1 MSTQRVS
8 AAHVEASSASIDDIH
23 PQRLAAKGF
32 DLLDDW
38 KPRHGFLY
46 SVVRA
51 ISARINQNWD
61 GWPSDELK
69 RAAHTF
75 IGKPVFVNHRNDDP
89 SKARGV
95 VVAARY
101 VEDGDDKFVEVVQ
114 EVDAGRFPL
123 LAHEI
128 RTGGLD
134 SVSMGAEAG
143 HTICSACGN
152 RAVDVPDFCDHVRHH
167 KGRVV
172 RGADGRDVLVYEEC
186 RDVRF
191 FELSYVFDPAD
202 ETAVASKVLVA
213 SKRAAGGDG
222 EWDALDWEAH
232 EEAEAEW
239 DAESDRTLD
248 EDTNWKTR
256 RRNNVPRRASRTA
269 SGYWVNELGEVVD
282 NPHRDFKNEHR
293 YWSISPGDTV
303 QRMKDMA
310 GEWDG
315 WLDDNFGAGDVDD
328 GRLGSRRTAAQA
340 TCPECGNPCGVEM
353 EGYGYEEKYQEFPV
367 SDCCSAELED
377 DDFYDDRADREYD
390 AWRDDQMT
398 GDDWHEGSRSWGRYL
413 ARLPRVAAAVRTAEE
428 ILAARFRTGS
438 FNRENVIWQ
447 SPDGRWNRGFYREA
461 ELQHLAFGEVEAPE
475 NVDTLRDDSV
485 DDGLDDFQYYI
496 EPPSELRGPDISE
509 AQRLDREQDDE
520 LVSDL
525 EQQLGELGAQQDA
538 VEGVPAQP
546 MLEIRIPMPPGAG
559 NGKYPP
565 QAFQMGPAQPQSPE
579 AVQSQPG
586 MPPQQALAGRARR

>member
-1 MSTQRVS
+1 MYEHDYDGTHEGSVRSAGLDDYLSSEDDGVFAYTDWCEDNDLPITEDTADEFLALNRENVS
-8 AAHVEASSASIDDIH
+8 DRARDGILRHVED
-23 PQRLAAKGF
+23 
-32 DLLDDW
+32 
-38 KPRHGFLY
+38 Y
-46 SVVRA
+46 
-51 ISARINQNWD
+51 
-61 GWPSDELK
+61 
-69 RAAHTF
+69 
-75 IGKPVFVNHRNDDP
+75 
-89 SKARGV
+89 
-95 VVAARY
+95 
-101 VEDGDDKFVEVVQ
+101 
-114 EVDAGRFPL
+114 
-123 LAHEI
+123 
-128 RTGGLD
+128 
-134 SVSMGAEAG
+134 
-143 HTICSACGN
+143 
-152 RAVDVPDFCDHVRHH
+152 
-167 KGRVV
+167 
-172 RGADGRDVLVYEEC
+172 
-186 RDVRF
+186 
-191 FELSYVFDPAD
+191 
-202 ETAVASKVLVA
+202 
-213 SKRAAGGDG
+213 
-222 EWDALDWEAH
+222 
-232 EEAEAEW
+232 
-239 DAESDRTLD
+239 
-248 EDTNWKTR
+248 
-256 RRNNVPRRASRTA
+256 
-269 SGYWVNELGEVVD
+269 
-282 NPHRDFKNEHR
+282 
-293 YWSISPGDTV
+293 
-303 QRMKDMA
+303 
-310 GEWDG
+310 
-315 WLDDNFGAGDVDD
+315 GDVDD

-565 QAFQMGPAQPQSPE
+565 QAFEMGPAQPMQPE
-579 AVQSQPG
+579 AQPPMPG
-586 MPPQQALAGRARR
+586 LPPQQALARARRGR

>member
-1 MSTQRVS
+1 MDSLDEAHQAAEYELDAIRQRPEESVMYEHDYDGTHEGSVRSAGLDDYLSSEDDGVFAYTDWCEDNDLPITEDTADEFLALNRENVS
-8 AAHVEASSASIDDIH
+8 DRARDGILRHVED
-23 PQRLAAKGF
+23 
-32 DLLDDW
+32 
-38 KPRHGFLY
+38 Y
-46 SVVRA
+46 
-51 ISARINQNWD
+51 
-61 GWPSDELK
+61 
-69 RAAHTF
+69 
-75 IGKPVFVNHRNDDP
+75 
-89 SKARGV
+89 
-95 VVAARY
+95 
-101 VEDGDDKFVEVVQ
+101 
-114 EVDAGRFPL
+114 
-123 LAHEI
+123 
-128 RTGGLD
+128 
-134 SVSMGAEAG
+134 
-143 HTICSACGN
+143 
-152 RAVDVPDFCDHVRHH
+152 
-167 KGRVV
+167 
-172 RGADGRDVLVYEEC
+172 
-186 RDVRF
+186 
-191 FELSYVFDPAD
+191 
-202 ETAVASKVLVA
+202 
-213 SKRAAGGDG
+213 
-222 EWDALDWEAH
+222 
-232 EEAEAEW
+232 
-239 DAESDRTLD
+239 
-248 EDTNWKTR
+248 
-256 RRNNVPRRASRTA
+256 
-269 SGYWVNELGEVVD
+269 
-282 NPHRDFKNEHR
+282 
-293 YWSISPGDTV
+293 
-303 QRMKDMA
+303 
-310 GEWDG
+310 
-315 WLDDNFGAGDVDD
+315 GDVDD